1 MKKVL
6 IGFLAIVF
14 LLFASII
21 VFVLTFNVNSY
32 KSKIEQVLF
41 TKTGYEFNITGTMK
55 VTRSFVPTLTVDGIE
70 IKAPNAFAGAKPL
83 LVAKNVQITF
93 DLKAWLK
100 EVVIINSI
108 ELSDV
113 SIALQVDEKGKNNWT
128 GGKNALTDKKNARPS
143 LKKTLPVQGGKLQ
156 VDTVLFKNAQVHYEN
171 KQQHI
176 DRLLQVPQWQIGR
189 ASCRERV

>member
-83 LVAKNVQITF
+83 LVAKNVQI
-93 DLKAWLK
+93 
-100 EVVIINSI
+100 SI
-108 ELSDV
+108 FFIFFSYLN
-113 SIALQVDEKGKNNWT
+113 I
-128 GGKNALTDKKNARPS
+128 
-143 LKKTLPVQGGKLQ
+143 
-156 VDTVLFKNAQVHYEN
+156 F
-171 KQQHI
+171 
-176 DRLLQVPQWQIGR
+176 
-189 ASCRERV
+189 CRQTTCRIYF